1 MRIRVVEVLPPLPQR
16 GRVSRHQL
24 LYQQLN
30 ETPAGEWVTVS
41 CLTSAD
47 FRRLLASLRAHKTP
61 RIRTRTDVANL
72 VVYAQRQ

>member
-1 MRIRVVEVLPPLPQR
+1 MRIRVVEVLPPLPQQ
-16 GRVSRHQL
+16 GRVSRYQP

-30 ETPAGEWVTVS
+30 ETPAGEWVAVS

-47 FRRLLASLRAHKTP
+47 FRRLLASLRTHKTP